1 MRKSFVALLL
11 LLGALATLATAA
23 YAVVSGDDQPGFSDG
38 IAKLR
43 PLGETSRAAKLRGQ
57 ADGDTTYVGYNPAFG
72 GVNNYWNVGVGK
84 YWPFAG
90 SNNARRGYWDWDA
103 TVHGDSMQGWWPIRH
118 LYSSGTS
125 MPTDDRLRPW
135 YALSFGNQAN
145 YSGILGMGSPR
156 RTFGVVGVWHADP
169 GNVVSSFQAGTNPTA
184 PGWAPLSGSRSA
196 WCGFRG
202 HGDRTAPD
210 SPGGTSNYI
219 TSECVPIIYEVGIG
233 TSGGGTGRLFP
244 GYTSMMD
251 QFLYR
256 DISLAS
262 LGSNN
267 LYVRFKLNTA
277 MSTNFGTVANTRVG
291 WTQFDQSSMANG
303 IANDPVKSNF
313 ISSTVAG
320 ANAPRDSFTV
330 YVGKPVDPVVGTNN
344 DYVNAAGVARDI
356 QDPLRREFS
365 EIVKVDGNAP
375 AGRFSQIYASVGD
388 FNGTI
393 TCGAHHDSLTGFGG
407 TARLVFR
414 VHTNRGFD
422 DEGGSVTGSYNS
434 GYSGAAAVDDV
445 EYKFDTTDAG
455 GSWTMLGTFESGD
468 AAGQNIDN
476 TNSVTASTWRSTGK
490 PPGVYPHV
498 ANVLEIGYTDL
509 CGNPGN
515 ENRTCNMLGNVVSM
529 GEYPGEN
536 KGGSPGTVDF
546 ERWDSIL
553 SPTILL
559 AASGGISGTTPNSQG
574 VTGQMADATEDWY
587 TEYDLNTA
595 ALDNLTE
602 GCAVQEGIQCYP
614 ASQEDG
620 SVCWSDWQ
628 RGPFIGFESLDLCQT
643 YISLGGKTWGLV
655 FTSNASGIPDSVKVL
670 LRKLTYC
677 YRYSATICGD
687 ATKAFAYD
695 NVAFTMIDGGGSAP
709 LTTNFWQ
716 WMQDA
721 FPANEDP
728 GLPGTAAFDTCAAWV
743 QNGLNTSI
751 RTTNVFRHD
760 VAGDTSAISVNGNN
774 VRLDVVFRILPG
786 PGNYSSVGT
795 KSSGLRRKPTASLPK
810 IATTDSSFWTSYIN
824 NNGTYGTAGGH
835 PAGTFENR
843 WSELVW
849 NSARCDTVDAIQAR
863 VNSRQFGQVADGGGI
878 WCSMYHED
886 ELAGAR
892 AKLAVLRDQCFLE
905 DTAGVLQAPNINCNR
920 AVEGFG
926 AYPPAWV
933 AAVEA
938 ITPGYTG
945 YPAGWINGSN
955 TKTDEGTKIFPDGVF
970 TPGTHIQYFFRRE
983 DLNTSQVDMM
993 PDTNLVLQ
1001 PGAGGDTDGKRWQ
1014 TFSVLPDA
1022 WKKYSYLGSLGE
1034 ACMLYVDWIDGRGN
1048 ERIWVSAADSIGATS
1063 SLKFGGH
1070 NGWHAMGGADV
1081 DDAAGFVR
1089 NLNTQ
1094 AGTSWDK
1101 YDFKA
1106 GEAGG
1111 DPSGPIG
1118 ARESN
1123 REPVGLEAGKDARNA
1138 PTQKML
1144 DQYSMLFITF
1154 GTSNSE
1160 NIGPFS
1166 NRSADDKK
1174 VLNRYLKNGTL
1185 SDVRG
1190 LFIMGDG
1197 FLESID
1203 PGAGL
1208 EPDVQALLAADLN
1221 AGGDYR
1227 ALASDPLNGCPDM
1240 TILSPITSNGDVYGF
1255 NNSCLATLDVLT
1267 AAAGGVAA
1275 TEYPDNLVSGVMHS
1289 PTSTDHWISL
1299 VTGYKINDLR
1309 SRFCGSS
1316 FGRLRFLFDVM
1327 EKFENVI
1334 GITCVLTGDPLATL
1348 DTPHTGNAGPALVDF
1363 MALKNNPLV
1372 SGSAIVSF
1380 GLAKTDRVTVKVYDV
1395 SGRLVRTLADKQL
1408 FQAGPWELK
1417 WDGTDNA
1424 GRQVSRGV
1432 YFSALET
1439 AGGKRFQQKMTVLK

>member
-23 YAVVSGDDQPGFSDG
+23 YAVVSTDDQPSFSDG

-43 PLGETSRAAKLRGQ
+43 PLGEVSRAAKLRGQ
-57 ADGDTTYVGYNPAFG
+57 ADGDTTYVGYNPAYAG
-72 GVNNYWNVGVGK
+72 PNNYWDVGVGA
-84 YWPFAG
+84 YRPFAG
-90 SNNARRGYWDWDA
+90 SNNARRGYWDWD
-103 TVHGDSMQGWWPIRH
+103 VVVKGDSMQGWWPIRH

-145 YSGILGMGSPR
+145 YAGIIGMGSPR
-156 RTFGVVGVWHADP
+156 RTFGVIGVWHADP
-169 GNVVSSFQAGTNPTA
+169 GNVVEAFQAGTNPST
-184 PGWAPLSGSRSA
+184 PGWAPLSGTRSA

-202 HGDRTAPD
+202 HGDRTPSARDPI
-210 SPGGTSNYI
+210 TKNYV
-219 TSECVPIIYEVGIG
+219 TSECVPAIYEVGIG
-233 TSGGGTGRLFP
+233 TSGGGTGRQFP

-251 QFLYR
+251 QALYR
-256 DISLAS
+256 DISLGG

-277 MSTNFGTVANTRVG
+277 MSTNFGTAANTRVG
-291 WTQFDQSSMANG
+291 WTQWDQSSMANG
-303 IANDPVKSNF
+303 IAGDPVGSNF

-330 YVGKPVDPVVGTNN
+330 YVGKPIEPVGGANN
-344 DYVNAAGVARDI
+344 DFVNAAGQSRDI
-356 QDPLRREFS
+356 TDPLRREFS
-365 EIVKVDGNAP
+365 EIVKINGNA
-375 AGRFSQIYASVGD
+375 AQGRFSQIYGTVG
-388 FNGTI
+388 NTSGTI
-393 TCGAHHDSLTGFGG
+393 VCGAVNDSLTGLGT

-422 DEGGSVTGSYNS
+422 DDAGGSVTGSYNS
-434 GYSGAAAVDDV
+434 GYSGAAQVDDV
-445 EYKFDTTDAG
+445 EYKFDTTDVG
-455 GSWTMLGTFESGD
+455 GSWTTLGTFEEADG
-468 AAGQNIDN
+468 AGNNIDN
-476 TNSVTASTWRSTGK
+476 TAAATAAWRSTGK
-490 PPGVYPHV
+490 PPAVYPHV
-498 ANVLEIGYTDL
+498 ANIADVGYTDL

-515 ENRTCNMLGNVVSM
+515 ENRTCNMLGNVLSM
-529 GEYPGEN
+529 GEYPTEA
-536 KGGSPGTVDF
+536 KGGSPGTVNH
-546 ERWDSIL
+546 ERWDSIF
-553 SPTILL
+553 SPTICL
-559 AASGGISGTTPNSQG
+559 AATGGITGTTPNHMG
-574 VTGQMADATEDWY
+574 ITGAMAYATEDY
-587 TEYDLNTA
+587 YSEFDLNTA
-595 ALDNLTE
+595 AMDNLVE
-602 GCAVQEGIQCYP
+602 GAAEQEGFQTYP

-620 SVCWSDWQ
+620 ATSWSDWQ

-643 YISLGGKTWGLV
+643 YISIGGYAWGLI
-655 FTSNASGIPDSVKVL
+655 FTSNASTVPDSIKVV

-677 YRYSATICGD
+677 YRYSSTICGD
-687 ATKAFAYD
+687 PTKAFAFD
-695 NVAFTMIDGGGSAP
+695 NVTFTMIDGGGAAP
-709 LTTNFWQ
+709 LSTNFWQ
-716 WMQDA
+716 WLQDA

-728 GLPGTAAFDTCAAWV
+728 GLPGTAAFDTCAAWA
-743 QNGLNTSI
+743 QNGLNTTI
-751 RTTNVFRHD
+751 RTTNTLRHD
-760 VAGDTSAISVNGNN
+760 LAGDTTAISVNGNN

-786 PGNYSSVGT
+786 PGNYVTIGSRA
-795 KSSGLRRKPTASLPK
+795 SGLRAKPTS
-810 IATTDSSFWTSYIN
+810 ATAINSADSSFWTSYIN

-835 PAGTFENR
+835 PAGTFASR

-849 NSARCDTVDAIQAR
+849 NSARCDTVDFITAR
-863 VNSRQFGQVADGGGI
+863 VNSRQWGQTADGGAI

-920 AVEGFG
+920 PVEGFG

-945 YPAGWINGSN
+945 YPAGWVNGSN
-955 TKTDEGTKIFPDGVF
+955 TKTSEGTKIFPDGVF

-1014 TFSVLPDA
+1014 TFAVLPDA
-1022 WKKYSYLGSLGE
+1022 WKKYAYLGSLGE
-1034 ACMLYVDWIDGRGN
+1034 ACMLYVDWIDARGN

-1070 NGWHAMGGADV
+1070 NGWHAAGGADV
-1081 DDAAGFVR
+1081 DDPAGFVR

-1094 AGTSWDK
+1094 AGTTWDK

-1160 NIGPFS
+1160 NLGPFS

-1174 VLNRYLKNGTL
+1174 VLNRYLKNGTSTDL
-1185 SDVRG
+1185 RG

-1197 FLESID
+1197 ILESID

-1208 EPDVQALLAADLN
+1208 EPQVQSLLAADIVS
-1221 AGGDYR
+1221 GSDYR

-1275 TEYPDNLVSGVMHS
+1275 TQYPDNLVSGVMHN
-1289 PTSTDHWISL
+1289 PTTTDHWISL

-1316 FGRLRFLFDVM
+1316 FGRLRFLWDVM

-1334 GITCVLTGDPLATL
+1334 GLTCVLTGDPLATL
-1348 DTPHTGNAGPALVDF
+1348 DTPNTGGAGPALVDF

-1372 SGSAIVSF
+1372 SGVATVSF
-1380 GLAKTDRVTVKVYDV
+1380 GLTKSDRVTVKVYDV
-1395 SGRLVRTLADKQL
+1395 SGRLVKTLLNNQFMTGGKTYDL
-1408 FQAGPWELK
+1408 R
-1417 WDGTDNA
+1417 WDGADNE
-1424 GRQVSRGV
+1424 GRQVPRGV
-1432 YFSALET
+1432 YFSSLET
-1439 AGGKRFQQKMTVLK
+1439 AGGKQFQKKMTVLK